1 MNSYD
6 DILNSMVKKYEELS
20 NVTLNE
26 QSDIMLRL
34 KVLCG
39 ELYNSLEALE
49 FVKRQ
54 MFVQS
59 ASGEYIDKHALSRG
73 IYRKEAKK
81 AKGEVTFSLDFE
93 SENDIVIEKGTVVS
107 TAGENAASYVTDTT
121 VTLYAGSRNVTVPV
135 TAVSGGADYNVV
147 ANTVVVMVTPCGAVS
162 KVTNQKAIK
171 GGTDRESDDELRE
184 RVLYSYRDISNGTN
198 AVYYKRLAQSVNG
211 VYSASVVAG
220 ERGAGT
226 LNVYL
231 CGKRNSPINSS
242 IIEQV
247 QALLNENREL
257 NVDIEVLYAKK
268 LSVSYDINLQVKDG
282 YDFDSVKEELYDK
295 ISSYI
300 ESLGVGKEALL
311 CEIGELIYHTQGV
324 KNYELPPAFSE
335 DIYPDP
341 NEYCYLSELDIRAV
355 S

>member
-1 MNSYD
+1 MNSHE
-6 DILNSMVKKYEELS
+6 DILESMVEKYEELS
-20 NVTLNE
+20 NVTVNE

-34 KVLCG
+34 KVLSG
-39 ELYNSLEALE
+39 ELYNSYLALE
-49 FVKRQ
+49 FIKRQ
-54 MFVQS
+54 MFVSS
-59 ASGEYIDKHALSRG
+59 ATGEYIDKHALSRG

-81 AKGEVTFSLDFE
+81 ATGEVTFSVSLP
-93 SENDIVIEKGTVVS
+93 SENDIVIEQGTVVS
-107 TAGENAASYVTDTT
+107 TSGENIAQYVTDST
-121 VTLYAGSRNVTVPV
+121 VTLYAGSRNITVPV
-135 TAVSGGADYNVV
+135 TAVSGGAKFNVV
-147 ANTVVVMVTPCGAVS
+147 ANTVVVMVTPCQGITS
-162 KVTNQKAIK
+162 VTNAKAIK

-231 CGKRNSPINSS
+231 CGKTNSPINKD
-242 IIEQV
+242 IIEEVQV
-247 QALLNENREL
+247 LLDENREL
-257 NVDIEVLYAKK
+257 NVDIEVIYATK
-268 LSVSYDINLQVKDG
+268 LAVSYSINLEVKDG
-282 YDFDSVKEELYDK
+282 YDFETVKAEITEK
-295 ISSYI
+295 IGSYI
-300 ESLGVGKEALL
+300 ESLGVGNAALL

-324 KNYELPPAFSE
+324 KNYEFPSAFCS

-341 NEYCYLSELDIRAV
+341 NRYCVLSELEINEV